1 MFALKLLG
9 ESSGKGRLIARVSEQ
24 FRTRHIRGG
33 RRRVRKSVVPRTWRE
48 VARRRTRGHVTKL
61 GDLSSRNS
69 GSSFSRYGLNDG
81 TNPFSSPVPRKAVN
95 PRGWRLTSE
104 FVIRKRHGPALILS
118 LSVSVSVCLSVC
130 LSLSLSFSLSLSLSI
145 YLSLSLSVWN
155 YPWKT
160 KKYLKGTSKTELR
173 YLLSNF
179 FIRSVSMKPEFA
191 YRWP

>member
-130 LSLSLSFSLSLSLSI
+130 LSLSLSLSI
-145 YLSLSLSVWN
+145 YLSISLSLSQFGILLGKPRN
-155 YPWKT
+155 T
-160 KKYLKGTSKTELR
+160 LKGRPRQS
-173 YLLSNF
+173 
-179 FIRSVSMKPEFA
+179 
-191 YRWP
+191 